1 MQDVSQDFFLAL
13 AGVAA
18 TLLGTFIVGAVF
30 YIDSDMHRRL
40 AASAA
45 ADAYWRSG
53 MRWVF
58 TAYSIPLLVALALA
72 SLRPVWGAATFI
84 VLAGI
89 LIAMTLDTGRR
100 ILRRGGSGS
109 SRTLKINEWITT
121 VVVLVST
128 VLPWVLSGWVPAP
141 KSLVPSLLLILAAGF
156 ASTAA
161 LIMAEFDATTG
172 MANEGASPVSDDEA
186 FRLVGKPKR

>member
-1 MQDVSQDFFLAL
+1 MQDVGQDFLLAL

-30 YIDSDMHRRL
+30 YIDSDLHRRL

-45 ADAYWRSG
+45 ADEYWRSG
-53 MRWVF
+53 MRWIF

-72 SLRPVWGAATFI
+72 SLQPVWAAATFV
-84 VLAGI
+84 VLVGI
-89 LIAMTLDTGRR
+89 LIAMTFDTGRR

-109 SRTLKINEWITT
+109 SRTLKMNEWITT
-121 VVVLVST
+121 VVVLVSA
-128 VLPWVLSGWVPAP
+128 VLPWFLGGWVPAP
-141 KSLVPSLLLILAAGF
+141 KSFVPSLLLILAAGF

-172 MANEGASPVSDDEA
+172 TASKGASAVSRDEA
-186 FRLVGKPKR
+186 